1 MSVNSCLRIE
11 DKVKLF
17 ILSLITIFFIGFIS
31 NELLEHLNLVGSNVS
46 NDDAPKEQLEIVNFR
61 THI

>member
-1 MSVNSCLRIE
+1 MSVNSCLRIK

-17 ILSLITIFFIGFIS
+17 IFSLATIFFIGFIS

-46 NDDAPKEQLEIVNFR
+46 NDDASKE
-61 THI
+61 